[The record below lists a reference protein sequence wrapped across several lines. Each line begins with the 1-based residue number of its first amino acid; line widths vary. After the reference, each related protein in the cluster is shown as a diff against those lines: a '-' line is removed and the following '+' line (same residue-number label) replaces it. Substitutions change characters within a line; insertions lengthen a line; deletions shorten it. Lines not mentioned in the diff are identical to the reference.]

1 MTPQMKQIDGTEI
14 SGNGH
19 QSETARRFRK
29 DHRSAHVDAI
39 QNKPDIGC
47 SISNR
52 TAVGCGDD
60 MLPAAQVVG
69 SANALDSAL
78 IRDAT
83 LIEAHRMNADA
94 IELIDRLSHGCIRVG
109 NGAGSHAEESAIQG
123 EVLLHRGEGA

>member
-19 QSETARRFRK
+19 QCETARSFRQ
-29 DHRSAHVDAI
+29 DHRSAYVDPV
-39 QNKPDIGC
+39 QNKPDIGR
-47 SISNR
+47 SVSNR

-60 MLPAAQVVG
+60 MLPAPQVVG

-83 LIEAHRMNADA
+83 LIEAHRMHADA
-94 IELIDRLSHGCIRVG
+94 IELIDSLSHGCIRVG
-109 NGAGSHAEESAIQG
+109 DSACSHS
-123 EVLLHRGEGA
+123 